1 MRAEATVITGP
12 SGEPAGVGRG
22 DLRASHADREQV
34 IDVVKAAFVQG
45 RLTEDELDARL
56 ALALASRTY
65 AELAAVTA
73 DLPVGLIEAQLP
85 SRPARARAPASPA
98 IRSGLLISAATTLAV
113 AAWLL
118 AWLTGSAELFTL
130 AISITVASFGSF
142 LVAGSVML
150 ESRHDRRSA
159 GQPVPGS

>member
-1 MRAEATVITGP
+1 M
-12 SGEPAGVGRG
+12 
-22 DLRASHADREQV
+22 
-34 IDVVKAAFVQG
+34 VKAAFVQG